1 MNRLHHLKQTLVRN
15 IRDNEDYDKLAFIL
29 LDYNSNDGL
38 STYVYNE
45 LEEYLSNGRLK
56 YFRTEE
62 PVHYNMSD
70 SRNIAFKLAKGEIVR
85 NIDADTFTGRSFANY
100 VNSVFQEHDR
110 VFLNTHNNSMIKNDV
125 LGRYAKKGTF
135 SRS

>member
-1 MNRLHHLKQTLVRN
+1 
-15 IRDNEDYDKLAFIL
+15 
-29 LDYNSNDGL
+29 
-38 STYVYNE
+38 
-45 LEEYLSNGRLK
+45 
-56 YFRTEE
+56 
-62 PVHYNMSD
+62 MSD